1 MTDKTMSV
9 PLFPGAATPEGQARI
24 SEAVRAMDDNAA
36 RCREILNDVVENL
49 KKNSCF
55 DRVDYDLRYRIAQS
69 LNQWHE
75 CSRELLDAVSGRNH
89 NTNQQ

>member
-9 PLFPGAATPEGQARI
+9 PLFPGASTPEGQARI
-24 SEAVRAMDDNAA
+24 NKAIDALNDNAA

-49 KKNSCF
+49 KENDSF
-55 DRVDYDLRYRIAQS
+55 DSIDYDVRFRISQA

-75 CSRELLDAVSGRNH
+75 CSDELLDAVSGRN
-89 NTNQQ
+89 NNK